1 MGRIR
6 KIGACKI
13 CEKRGYTEWHHI
25 ISQYHSIRTGQEHL
39 LQNPNN
45 VIELCRRC
53 HNQTTASMVRK
64 RLLKEGV
71 PMRIRSGRSR
81 RARYRAPRLSDFGN
95 QRTLKREY
103 QGSPTIRKGRGAR
116 RGRGDSR

>member
-6 KIGACKI
+6 KSGACKI

-25 ISQYHSIRTGQEHL
+25 ISRYHSIRTGQEHL
-39 LQNPNN
+39 LQNSNN

-71 PMRIRSGRSR
+71 VMKTNSARSR
-81 RARYRAPRLSDFGN
+81 RARHRAPRLSDFGN
-95 QRTLKREY
+95 LRRMKR
-103 QGSPTIRKGRGAR
+103 
-116 RGRGDSR
+116 

>member
-6 KIGACKI
+6 KSGACKI

-25 ISQYHSIRTGQEHL
+25 ISRYHSIRTGQEHL
-39 LQNPNN
+39 LQNSNN

-71 PMRIRSGRSR
+71 PMRTTSPRLR
-81 RARYRAPRLSDFGN
+81 RARHGGLRLSDFGN
-95 QRTLKREY
+95 SRR
-103 QGSPTIRKGRGAR
+103 RKQ
-116 RGRGDSR
+116 